1 MSFNV
6 DDIGGMISSPWM
18 QWLMSMISSGEQG
31 RVQDEYTAAT
41 DQDIADWRRIASLI
55 GPEGMATFDASNQ
68 PAGNEWFGLRGRQGQ
83 GHYDRYVAA
92 EQDLKGYGEQM
103 SADIDSA
110 SRQAASGQEAFLRER
125 GLFNASTAPDFNLRV
140 EKDRTAEQRRLG
152 EDLTRMRLGILSGL
166 SGEALQA
173 DERGTGNIAN
183 WLTNTGINRSNI
195 SDRGF
200 NAFID
205 SISGVN
211 RVPPPQNMLPGQY
224 GANAVPG
231 PQAPGFWQSAGPG
244 IVQGGIG
251 AAGTIAAATIIVA
264 VCIGEDSELTTL
276 EGPKSLKDIKVG
288 DEVLTDTG
296 FFKRIVAKHLGN
308 YKGEWDKVFVNL
320 MHEGRSIVASRDH
333 VIDGRRADEWIVDG
347 EATWKPCG
355 PMRVGDILVEG
366 EHDYMANGFAVRS
379 LIGPDDLATLAAME
393 PENQVPAGA

>member
-1 MSFNV
+1 MS
-6 DDIGGMISSPWM
+6 IGSLMTSAPANMLWSWLSS
-18 QWLMSMISSGEQG
+18 LEQG
-31 RVQDEYTAAT
+31 KTQDQYTAAT
-41 DQDIADWRRIASLI
+41 DQQIADAMRVASQI
-55 GPEGMATFDASNQ
+55 GPEGLATYDASSQ
-68 PAGNEWFGLRGRQGQ
+68 QGLSELFGLRGRQGQ
-83 GHYDRYVAA
+83 GYYDRYAAA
-92 EQDLKGYGEQM
+92 EQDLRGYGEQM
-103 SADIDSA
+103 KADIDESFEKQQGTWRLNPL
-110 SRQAASGQEAFLRER
+110 SRG
-125 GLFNASTAPDFNLRV
+125 STVGGTVAGNI
-140 EKDRTAEQRRLG
+140 DRNRLAEQRRLG
-152 EDLTRMRLGILSGL
+152 EDLTRNRIGILSGL
-166 SGEALQA
+166 SGEGLQA
-173 DERGTGNIAN
+173 DYGNTGNIAN
-183 WLTNTGINRSNI
+183 WFGTTAANRSNLAT
-195 SDRGF
+195 GGY
-200 NAFID
+200 NAMLN
-205 SISGVN
+205 SIMGIN

-224 GANAVPG
+224 GANAVQG

-379 LIGPDDLATLAAME
+379 LISPDDVATLAVVE
-393 PENQVPAGA
+393 PENQVPVGA